1 VGFISRL
8 PAYMV
13 DAFRSTL
20 QELSYSAVVLLVL
33 DISEQVEE
41 IARKLNSC
49 IHVMYELGVPMT
61 KVVYILNKVDLTSV
75 KDAENKSTRLGLPQS
90 KQRVLLVSA
99 KTGYKIDTLKD
110 VMTLLT
116 VGDPMP
122 LISEVSSSN

>member
-1 VGFISRL
+1 
-8 PAYMV
+8 
-13 DAFRSTL
+13 
-20 QELSYSAVVLLVL
+20 VLLVL
-33 DISEQVEE
+33 DISEQLEE
-41 IARKLNSC
+41 IVRKLNSC
-49 IHVMYELGVPMT
+49 IHVLYELGVPMT